1 MVSGR
6 SENIEMKIIID
17 VGITAL
23 LFFLS
28 GYQFWG
34 QAAHEWAGII
44 MLALL
49 IVHNI
54 LNLNWYKNLFKG
66 KYPAVRT
73 TYLITDIILLT
84 AMALQM
90 YSGIVLSREIFDF
103 MIPSVGLSLAR
114 KMHIL
119 GAYWGFIFVSIH
131 IGLHW
136 NMIVNGIRKKTGI
149 EDALIYWSIG
159 ILTAM
164 YGVFAFV
171 KRDFIT
177 YMFLRNEFVFMD
189 YNELPIMFYIDYA
202 AIAVVFICAMHCI
215 MKFLIKKEQ
224 KQ

>member
-73 TYLITDIILLT
+73 AYMITDIILMT
-84 AMALQM
+84 SMALQM

-114 KMHIL
+114 KMHIR
-119 GAYWGFIFVSIH
+119 
-131 IGLHW
+131 LHW

-189 YNELPIMFYIDYA
+189 YNELTIMFYIDYA
-202 AIAVVFICAMHCI
+202 AIAAVFICAMHCI

>member
-1 MVSGR
+1 
-6 SENIEMKIIID
+6 MKAKTIVKLAVDFLMTIS
-17 VGITAL
+17 L
-23 LFFLS
+23 LLLM

-34 QAAHEWAGII
+34 ETAHEWVGAG
-44 MLALL
+44 MFLL
-49 IVHNI
+49 FIAHHI
-54 LNLNWYKNLFKG
+54 LNGSWYKNLFKG

-73 TYLITDIILLT
+73 AYLITDIILLT